1 MTTDSQSSM
10 GKRAMG
16 EKDLLNL
23 VDAFIQSKVL
33 MTAYRLNVF
42 TLLAREPMAI
52 GEALKTL

>member
-1 MTTDSQSSM
+1 M